1 MKTAAIMQPT
11 FLPWLG
17 YFALMKESDV
27 FVFLDDVQFVKRSWQ
42 CRNQIKGPDGT
53 VMLSLSIKKNKR
65 DLIKYIEFN
74 ESEFER
80 KMFKTIAGCLG
91 NAPFFPLV
99 ENILQEAV
107 ANSQG
112 SLCKLNV
119 SLISAFSDVLGI
131 KTLRV
136 LSSDLGVSPGE
147 KSDRLLEICKVV
159 GANKYL
165 SAVGSAEYLATYNP
179 FEKSEVNLDF
189 FQFEHPVYTQ
199 QFSGFHSHLS
209 IVDALANLGPD
220 AVMSIIN
227 DGVQKPKSICELGVR
242 E

>member
-1 MKTAAIMQPT
+1 MQTAAIMQPT

-17 YFALMKESDV
+17 YFALMKESDI

-42 CRNQIKGPDGT
+42 CRNKIKGPNGT

-65 DLIKYIEFN
+65 DLIKYIKFN

-99 ENILQEAV
+99 DNILQEAF

-112 SLCKLNV
+112 SLCKLNI
-119 SLISAFSDVLGI
+119 SLISAFSDVLCI
-131 KTLRV
+131 ETPRV
-136 LSSDLGVSPGE
+136 LSSDLSVSPGE
-147 KSDRLLEICKVV
+147 KSDRLLSICKVV
-159 GANKYL
+159 GAKKYL

-179 FEKSEVNLDF
+179 FETSEVNLDF
-189 FQFEHPVYTQ
+189 LQFEHPVYTQ
-199 QFSGFHSHLS
+199 QFSGFQSHLS

-220 AVMSIIN
+220 AVVSMIN
-227 DGVQKPKSICELGVR
+227 EGVKKPKSICELGFR